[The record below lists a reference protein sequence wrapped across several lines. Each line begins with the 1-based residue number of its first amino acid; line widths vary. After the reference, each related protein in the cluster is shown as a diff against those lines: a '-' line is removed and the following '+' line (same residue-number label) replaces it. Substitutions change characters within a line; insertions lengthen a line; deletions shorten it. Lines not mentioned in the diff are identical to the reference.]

1 MSMKNAQLL
10 KSAAVLLGVS
20 LAVTACAGAAPETV
34 SNAGAVVSDDTLTW
48 GTATEPVC
56 FDPHQNSQNNAFA
69 ISRNFA
75 ESLVAT
81 DEDGEFHPWLASS
94 WEISPDGL
102 SYTFELRDDVTFSD
116 GTPLDAE
123 AVKANLD
130 WVTDPANKPGFAGLQ
145 VQYVDSTTVV
155 DEHTVQIALSQAD
168 SSLLGSLSGVSLGIL
183 SPASLIE
190 DATALCAGGPALIG
204 TGPFTFADY
213 TRGQSATFERYDDY
227 DWAPETKEHEGRA
240 YLKEVVYRFLPESS
254 VRTGSL
260 TSNQVDVIDSISAL
274 DKQQIDAQ
282 DTLEYLTAEHAG
294 TAFSLNVNY
303 TTAPLDDIRV
313 RKALQSGFEAETLVD
328 SIYFDTVEPAWSQI
342 ASASSFYDPETEG
355 SWGNDVDEANELLDE
370 AGWTGRNADD
380 VRTKDGVA
388 LTVTAVY
395 PQPYVRDNRDQLVQA
410 VAAEVKKNTGIDLQL
425 KIVPIGEFTDSVA
438 AKQWGLY
445 PNSQAQADPG
455 QSLFTLLDGQGN
467 FLFKDPAATDQKLH
481 ADLVAAVGEV
491 DPAKRLSDYAAI
503 QEYILEQA
511 YVIPLFVPTYQLGS
525 AGTVHGLAF
534 QPQAGVPD
542 GAYDAWK
549 E

>member
-1 MSMKNAQLL
+1 MKHARLVRT
-10 KSAAVLLGVS
+10 AAVVLGVT
-20 LAVTACAGAAPETV
+20 LAASACAATAPEAS
-34 SNAGAVVSDDTLTW
+34 SNAGAVVGDDTLTW

-75 ESLVAT
+75 ESLVST
-81 DEDGEFHPWLASS
+81 DEKGEFHPWLASS
-94 WEISPDGL
+94 WEISPDGT
-102 SYTFELRDDVTFSD
+102 SYTFTLRDDVTFSD
-116 GTPLDAE
+116 GTPFNAD
-123 AVKANLD
+123 AVKANID
-130 WVTDPANKPGFAGLQ
+130 WVTDETNKPGFAGLQ
-145 VQYVDSTTVV
+145 VQYVESTTVI
-155 DEHTVQIALSQAD
+155 DESTVQISLSQAD
-168 SSLLGSLSGVSLGIL
+168 SSLLGSLAGVSLGIL
-183 SPASLIE
+183 APASLAAE
-190 DATALCAGGPALIG
+190 STALCAGGPALIG
-204 TGPFTFADY
+204 TGPFTFAEY
-213 TRGQSATFERYDDY
+213 TRGQSATFERYEDY
-227 DWAPETKEHEGRA
+227 DWAPETRDHEGKA

-260 TSNQVDVIDSISAL
+260 TSQQVDVIDSISAL

-282 DTLEYLTAEHAG
+282 DGLEYLTADHAG

-303 TTAPLDDIRV
+303 TTAPLDDIKV
-313 RKALQSGFEAETLVD
+313 RQALQAGFNAETLVD
-328 SIYFDTVEPAWSQI
+328 SIYFDTVQPAWSQI
-342 ASASSFYDPETEG
+342 ASASAFYDPETEG
-355 SWGNDVDEANELLDE
+355 SWGDDVDKANDLLDE
-370 AGWTGRNADD
+370 AGWTERNADD
-380 VRTKDGVA
+380 VRTKNGEA

-525 AGTVHGLAF
+525 LSSVHGLAF
-534 QPQAGVPD
+534 QDQAGVPD